1 MEKVFKKICAIE
13 ESRELSRHSSNED
26 LSKTFGAQAPQTSS
40 PNPDSMAA
48 ATPTAS
54 GQGTTAKPSALIVA
68 EISMR
73 ELSDDGAKNSSKN
86 AKEREHR
93 RNSRPRGS
101 GRTKP
106 RSQSSSINNSPENSS
121 CTIF

>member
-26 LSKTFGAQAPQTSS
+26 LTKPIGAQAHQPSS

-48 ATPTAS
+48 AILTAS
-54 GQGTTAKPSALIVA
+54 GQGTVAKPSALIVA

-86 AKEREHR
+86 AKDREHR
-93 RNSRPRGS
+93 RNNRPRGS
-101 GRTKP
+101 GRTKV
-106 RSQSSSINNSPENSS
+106 RSHSSSVNNDSENSS
-121 CTIF
+121 CSIF